1 MVKQNRGKNIT
12 SGNLFLGIL
21 QFAIPLFI
29 STVVQNM
36 FTAADMAIVGNF
48 AGGGAV
54 AAIGAS
60 NPVIA
65 LLLHGFIAFAAGT
78 SVVVA
83 KYVGARDAENIKKTV
98 DTALLLAGAFGLA
111 LMLGA
116 MLFSVPVLKLMKSPA
131 ECFDDAVLYLRIY
144 MVGVPA
150 SMLYNF
156 SAAIIRAE
164 GDSTRPL
171 VYIMISGVINVVT
184 NVLLCLVL
192 PNKVAAVAIA
202 TVLSQ
207 FVSASLALTRLM
219 RKKDGF
225 CSFSLKKAVFK
236 LQSLGEILR
245 YGIPLAVATAI
256 YPIANLQIQPAINS
270 FGAAN
275 LAGVTAANS
284 IDSLSGALQGAF
296 SSTCVTFMAQNIG
309 AHNKKRTLQ
318 AFGLCGLCSVLSGLI
333 LGNLCGRVFSEEL
346 LGLYLPDNP
355 EAIAWGQRKLLYTT
369 ANNWLA
375 AIMGWIS
382 ASLQALGYPAFTTV
396 NNLFCV
402 LGFRIIWMNFIYP
415 LNPVVDMLYICYLTS
430 WSLTTV
436 FGCVVLSL
444 AFKKYKQKER
454 QYQLEH
460 PVK

>member
-1 MVKQNRGKNIT
+1 
-12 SGNLFLGIL
+12 
-21 QFAIPLFI
+21 
-29 STVVQNM
+29 
-36 FTAADMAIVGNF
+36 
-48 AGGGAV
+48 
-54 AAIGAS
+54 
-60 NPVIA
+60 
-65 LLLHGFIAFAAGT
+65 
-78 SVVVA
+78 
-83 KYVGARDAENIKKTV
+83 
-98 DTALLLAGAFGLA
+98 
-111 LMLGA
+111 
-116 MLFSVPVLKLMKSPA
+116 
-131 ECFDDAVLYLRIY
+131 
-144 MVGVPA
+144 
-150 SMLYNF
+150 
-156 SAAIIRAE
+156 
-164 GDSTRPL
+164 
-171 VYIMISGVINVVT
+171 
-184 NVLLCLVL
+184 
-192 PNKVAAVAIA
+192 VAAVAIA

-207 FVSASLALTRLM
+207 FASASLALTRLM

-245 YGIPLAVATAI
+245 YGIPLAVSTAI

-284 IDSLSGALQGAF
+284 IDSLGGALQGAF

-369 ANNWLA
+369 ANNWLS

-396 NNLFCV
+396 NNLVCV

-436 FGCVVLSL
+436 FGCVVLSV

-460 PVK
+460 PIK

>member
-12 SGNLFLGIL
+12 SGNLFVGIL
-21 QFAIPLFI
+21 QFAIPLFL
-29 STVVQNM
+29 STLVQNM

-60 NPVIA
+60 TPVI
-65 LLLHGFIAFAAGT
+65 LLLIGGFIAFATGT

-98 DTALLLAGAFGLA
+98 DTAVLFAGAFGLA

-116 MLFSVPVLKLMKSPA
+116 MLLSVPVLKLMESPA

-150 SMLYNF
+150 NMIYNF

-171 VYIMISGVINVVT
+171 VYIMISGIVNVVT
-184 NVLLCLVL
+184 NMLLCLVL

-207 FVSASLALTRLM
+207 FISASLALTRLM

-225 CSFSLKKAVFK
+225 CTFSLKNVVFK
-236 LQSLGEILR
+236 FRSLGEILR
-245 YGIPLAVATAI
+245 YGIPLAVASAI

-318 AFGLCGLCSVLSGLI
+318 AFGLCGLCSMLSGLI
-333 LGNLCGRVFSEEL
+333 LGNLCGRVFSKEL
-346 LGLYLPDNP
+346 LGLYLPDYP
-355 EAIAWGQRKLLYTT
+355 EAIAWGQQKLLYTT
-369 ANNWLA
+369 ANNWLV
-375 AIMGWIS
+375 AIVGWIS

-396 NNLFCV
+396 NNLVCV
-402 LGFRIIWMNFIYP
+402 LGFRIIWMNFVYP
-415 LNPVVDMLYICYLTS
+415 LNPVVEVLYTCYIVS

-436 FGCVVLSL
+436 FGCVVLSV
-444 AFKKYKQKER
+444 AFKKYKRKEH

-460 PVK
+460 PIK